1 MTTYFYF
8 HSPPPKLQL
17 HHTALTIL
25 LCSKTGTF
33 HLDVMIQ
40 KRSANTSDSYKA
52 KIPPT
57 FTMMEWPA
65 AGKTH
70 CATEIPHSRFQP
82 AIKTR
87 PKPTWD

>member
-8 HSPPPKLQL
+8 HSPLPKLQL
-17 HHTALTIL
+17 RHTALTIP

-52 KIPPT
+52 KIPPYLHDDGMT
-57 FTMMEWPA
+57 SGGENSLR
-65 AGKTH
+65 H
-70 CATEIPHSRFQP
+70 
-82 AIKTR
+82 
-87 PKPTWD
+87 